1 MAMHWS
7 PLLLLYPLLQ
17 AQCLVPGP
25 LISPHSLLSP
35 HGVIY
40 PLYTN
45 DYQSGTSMLDLSSE
59 IFYHPLNHLL
69 YLTV

>member
-1 MAMHWS
+1 MAVHWL
-7 PLLLLYPLLQ
+7 PPLLLYPPLQ
-17 AQCLVPGP
+17 AQCLV
-25 LISPHSLLSP
+25 LDLLFLHTLLRP

-40 PLYTN
+40 PLYTD

-59 IFYHPLNHLL
+59 IFSHPFNHLL